1 MLNRAFDLV
10 FEAGKIATRI
20 TGVNDRTPSLPSLDS
35 DIVADEWLASANKRY
50 RSESIPAKRRPFEAL
65 CEYTKEKNAAIT
77 FRSPAADQVFRWFQE
92 RSVPGAHRIGTLF
105 TGTYFYDA
113 HFWPV
118 SIPIGYGNVKLDAFQ
133 ALETMPPPVKI
144 ELSNNPEELRT
155 YVL

>member
-65 CEYTKEKNAAIT
+65 CEYTKEKKAAIT

-92 RSVPGAHRIGTLF
+92 RSAPGAHRIGTLF

-133 ALETMPPPVKI
+133 AP
-144 ELSNNPEELRT
+144 RDDAAAGGD
-155 YVL
+155 